1 MLKNA
6 FPLSTP
12 SGFVAFDGGGAVA
25 EEPYLLADGRRSIV
39 DPKPAEPAEPAEPQ
53 SPAVV
58 VEPAA
63 RTEGM
68 LQSAT
73 WEPAIGRRARW
84 VEGSVIIAM
93 CAYFLFGFFNVV
105 RG

>member
-6 FPLSTP
+6 FPLSTH

-25 EEPYLLADGRRSIV
+25 EEAYRLADGRKSIAQ
-39 DPKPAEPAEPAEPQ
+39 PSPAEVAEPQ
-53 SPAVV
+53 PLEVAAPATLAERMPPSPV
-58 VEPAA
+58 
-63 RTEGM
+63 
-68 LQSAT
+68 

-93 CAYFLFGFFNVV
+93 CAYFVFGFFNVV

>member
-6 FPLSTP
+6 FPLSTH

-25 EEPYLLADGRRSIV
+25 EDAYLLADGRRSIV
-39 DPKPAEPAEPAEPQ
+39 EPQPVESNEAQ
-53 SPAVV
+53 SPAVI
-58 VEPAA
+58 EPAPQ
-63 RTEGM
+63 REGM
-68 LQSAT
+68 PQSAT

>member
-1 MLKNA
+1 MLKTA
-6 FPLSTP
+6 FPLSTH

-25 EEPYLLADGRRSIV
+25 EDAYRVADGRPSIV
-39 DPKPAEPAEPAEPQ
+39 QPPRVEIAEPPPVEIAEPAPLAQ
-53 SPAVV
+53 
-58 VEPAA
+58 
-63 RTEGM
+63 GM
-68 LQSAT
+68 PQSAT

-93 CAYFLFGFFNVV
+93 CSYFVFGFFNVV

>member
-6 FPLSTP
+6 FPLSTH

-25 EEPYLLADGRRSIV
+25 DDAYRLANGRKSIGRPAPAEVVEQPPIEVAAPATLADRM
-39 DPKPAEPAEPAEPQ
+39 PQ
-53 SPAVV
+53 SQV
-58 VEPAA
+58 
-63 RTEGM
+63 
-68 LQSAT
+68 
-73 WEPAIGRRARW
+73 WEPAGGRRARW

-93 CAYFLFGFFNVV
+93 CAYFVFGFFNFV

>member
-6 FPLSTP
+6 FPLATP
-12 SGFVAFDGGGAVA
+12 SGFVAFDGGGVPAEDAYLVA
-25 EEPYLLADGRRSIV
+25 EGRRSIAE
-39 DPKPAEPAEPAEPQ
+39 PKPVEVAHPAPVANDETAPVEQ
-53 SPAVV
+53 GMYRSP
-58 VEPAA
+58 
-63 RTEGM
+63 
-68 LQSAT
+68 T

-93 CAYFLFGFFNVV
+93 CAYFAFGFFNVV

>member
-6 FPLSTP
+6 FPLSTH

-25 EEPYLLADGRRSIV
+25 EEADLLADGRRSIV
-39 DPKPAEPAEPAEPQ
+39 EPKPAEPQ
-53 SPAVV
+53 SPPVV

>member
-6 FPLSTP
+6 FPLSTH

-25 EEPYLLADGRRSIV
+25 EDAYRLADGRRAIV
-39 DPKPAEPAEPAEPQ
+39 EPQPVAEVPSQPAAVAEPPHL
-53 SPAVV
+53 V
-58 VEPAA
+58 
-63 RTEGM
+63 EGM
-68 LQSAT
+68 PQSAT

-84 VEGSVIIAM
+84 VEGSVVIAM
-93 CAYFLFGFFNVV
+93 CLYFLFSFFNVV

>member
-6 FPLSTP
+6 FPLSTH

-25 EEPYLLADGRRSIV
+25 EDAYLLDDGRRSIV
-39 DPKPAEPAEPAEPQ
+39 EPQ
-53 SPAVV
+53 PV
-58 VEPAA
+58 VEDAGPASA
-63 RTEGM
+63 EVAAPASLAEGM
-68 LQSAT
+68 PQSAT

>member
-6 FPLSTP
+6 LPLATH

-25 EEPYLLADGRRSIV
+25 EDAYRVADGRRSIV
-39 DPKPAEPAEPAEPQ
+39 QP
-53 SPAVV
+53 PAVEV
-58 VEPAA
+58 AVEPAPVA
-63 RTEGM
+63 QGM
-68 LQSAT
+68 PQSAT

-93 CAYFLFGFFNVV
+93 CSYFVFGLFNVV
-105 RG
+105 RGV

>member
-6 FPLSTP
+6 FPLSTH

-25 EEPYLLADGRRSIV
+25 EDACLLADGRHSIV
-39 DPKPAEPAEPAEPQ
+39 EPQ
-53 SPAVV
+53 PAGPSEPHAPAV
-58 VEPAA
+58 VEPAPQP
-63 RTEGM
+63 EGM

>member
-6 FPLSTP
+6 FPLATP
-12 SGFVAFDGGGAVA
+12 SGFVAFDGGGIPADDAYRV
-25 EEPYLLADGRRSIV
+25 ADGRRSV
-39 DPKPAEPAEPAEPQ
+39 VQPAPVEAAQPAPVADAQAATVEQ
-53 SPAVV
+53 GMYRSP
-58 VEPAA
+58 
-63 RTEGM
+63 
-68 LQSAT
+68 T

-93 CAYFLFGFFNVV
+93 CAYFAFGFFNVV

>member
-6 FPLSTP
+6 FPLAAA
-12 SGFVAFDGGGAVA
+12 SGFVAFDGGGVPVEELVVA
-25 EEPYLLADGRRSIV
+25 DAGRPILA
-39 DPKPAEPAEPAEPQ
+39 PAPAEGSPPATVANDAAAPVEQGMYQ
-53 SPAVV
+53 SP
-58 VEPAA
+58 
-63 RTEGM
+63 
-68 LQSAT
+68 T

-93 CAYFLFGFFNVV
+93 CAYFAFGFFNVV

>member
-1 MLKNA
+1 MLKTA
-6 FPLSTP
+6 FPLATH

-25 EEPYLLADGRRSIV
+25 EDAYRVADGRPSIV
-39 DPKPAEPAEPAEPQ
+39 QPPTVEVAEPAPVVQGMFQ
-53 SPAVV
+53 S
-58 VEPAA
+58 
-63 RTEGM
+63 T
-68 LQSAT
+68 T

-93 CAYFLFGFFNVV
+93 CSYFVFGFFNVV

>member
-1 MLKNA
+1 MVKNA
-6 FPLSTP
+6 FPLSTH

-25 EEPYLLADGRRSIV
+25 ENAYRLADGRRSIV
-39 DPKPAEPAEPAEPQ
+39 EPQPAAEVPAQPAEVAESADF
-53 SPAVV
+53 A
-58 VEPAA
+58 
-63 RTEGM
+63 EGM
-68 LQSAT
+68 PQSAT

-93 CAYFLFGFFNVV
+93 CAYFVFGFFSVV